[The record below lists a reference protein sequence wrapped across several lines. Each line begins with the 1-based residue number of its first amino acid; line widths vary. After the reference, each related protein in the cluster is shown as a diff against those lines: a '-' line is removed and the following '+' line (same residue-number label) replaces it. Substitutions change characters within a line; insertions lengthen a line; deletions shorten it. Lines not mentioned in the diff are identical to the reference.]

1 MFGIGP
7 QELLIIGLIV
17 IVVFGPLKAAGMAQ
31 DLGRF
36 VNGANRTVEEFKDE
50 LLSEEVKE
58 VRDSVKDLKSEVAK
72 EVRDSVEDRNS
83 EVAPGEGPDDRHKN
97 PR

>member
-7 QELLIIGLIV
+7 QELLLIGLLV
-17 IVVFGPLKAAGMAQ
+17 IVVFGPLKAAGMAR

-50 LLSEEVKE
+50 LLTEEVKE
-58 VRDSVKDLKSEVAK
+58 VRNSVKDLK
-72 EVRDSVEDRNS
+72 S